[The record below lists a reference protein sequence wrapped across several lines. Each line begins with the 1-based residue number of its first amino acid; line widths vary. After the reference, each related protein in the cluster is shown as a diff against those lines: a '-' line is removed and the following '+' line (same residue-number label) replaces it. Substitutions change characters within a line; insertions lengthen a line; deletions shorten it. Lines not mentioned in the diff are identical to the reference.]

1 VADTNKERSA
11 IPLLSIW
18 IHPRIAMRELLDRGS
33 LQPAYLFAAVSG
45 IVNAW
50 EFVQTSDIDN
60 GLQNDVSKLLLAAG
74 AGMISGIVIFMLL
87 SLLFMYFGRWVGGT
101 GTYRRMNTIVG
112 WAMLPSVGMLILAL
126 IEYSLYGEAYLAGG
140 EALVLAQE
148 AHPVADVLILIA
160 DLFLLVYQIVFLV
173 AGLAEGHRFKTS
185 QGGATLLIFVILYL
199 VFWIAV
205 QALSLDI

>member
-1 VADTNKERSA
+1 VADGNKEQRT

-18 IHPRIAMRELLDRGS
+18 VHPRIAMRELLDRGS
-33 LQPAYLFAAVSG
+33 RLPAYLFAAVSG

-50 EFVQTSDIDN
+50 EFVQTSEIDN
-60 GLQNDVSKLLLAAG
+60 GLPNDVSKLLLAAG
-74 AGMISGIVIFMLL
+74 AGIISGIVIFMSL

-101 GTYRRMNTIVG
+101 GTYRRLNTIVG
-112 WAMLPSVGMLILAL
+112 WAMLPFVGTLILSI
-126 IEYSLYGEAYLAGG
+126 IEYSLYGEAFLAGG
-140 EALVLAQE
+140 EALVQAQS

-160 DLFLLVYQIVFLV
+160 DLIFSVYALGFLV
-173 AGLAEGHRFKTS
+173 AGLAEAHRFKLS
-185 QGGATLLIFVILYL
+185 QGGAALLIFVILYM